1 MKIKFFNSIDKFEN
15 NRLFYSLK
23 ILSIIISGLVFFVYL
38 FINILFKF
46 KTFYVED
53 KIFYSV
59 VLPDTLIILS
69 SLISIYKELFGAIL
83 VVLIFS
89 IKIFIDQYNFNIFID
104 ALLINAVIN
113 LILFWSLVNDKN

>member
-1 MKIKFFNSIDKFEN
+1 MKIKLFNSIDKFEN

-23 ILSIIISGLVFFVYL
+23 ILSIIISGLVFFIYL

-46 KTFYVED
+46 KTFNVED
-53 KIFYSV
+53 NLFYSV
-59 VLPDTLIILS
+59 VLPDILIIIS